1 MSIMHTEYLSTSIK
15 NFSQFQNSV
24 MHISNNKFTFTANKD
39 DVIFTSEIISVI
51 PLAMEVRKLKI
62 DNNYNSIRNSNSILT
77 KFKQFL
83 IIVFVHIHV
92 YIFIISY
99 LFILVS
105 CLLCILFRKKF
116 NIYNTTSHLFHWL
129 PPPPHS
135 NLGETNIYPWS
146 WPDCLMFKVTLVCFN
161 NNFYFLGTRRLC
173 WITTGG
179 LYTTHGNSC
188 TRSVTI
194 RIAQITDIKGRG
206 QVS

>member
-15 NFSQFQNSV
+15 NSQFQNSV

-51 PLAMEVRKLKI
+51 PLAMEVRKLII

-83 IIVFVHIHV
+83 IIGFVHIHV

-116 NIYNTTSHLFHWL
+116 NIYNVTLISLVT
-129 PPPPHS
+129 PPPP
-135 NLGETNIYPWS
+135 PFKS
-146 WPDCLMFKVTLVCFN
+146 WRQKYMSLILARFVLCFKLHLF
-161 NNFYFLGTRRLC
+161 
-173 WITTGG
+173 
-179 LYTTHGNSC
+179 
-188 TRSVTI
+188 
-194 RIAQITDIKGRG
+194 
-206 QVS
+206 VSIIIFIF

>member
-1 MSIMHTEYLSTSIK
+1 MHTCMGEGDQHHFIYDIRANFQTYITLWDIWFMSIMHTEYLSTSIK

-51 PLAMEVRKLKI
+51 PLAMEVRKLII

-99 LFILVS
+99 LFILS
-105 CLLCILFRKKF
+105 GQI
-116 NIYNTTSHLFHWL
+116 
-129 PPPPHS
+129 
-135 NLGETNIYPWS
+135 
-146 WPDCLMFKVTLVCFN
+146 CLMFKVTLVCFN

-194 RIAQITDIKGRG
+194 RIAQITDMKGRW